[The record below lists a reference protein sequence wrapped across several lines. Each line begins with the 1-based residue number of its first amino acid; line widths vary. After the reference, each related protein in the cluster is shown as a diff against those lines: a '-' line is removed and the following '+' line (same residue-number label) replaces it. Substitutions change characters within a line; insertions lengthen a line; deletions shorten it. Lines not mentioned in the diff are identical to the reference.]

1 MNFDDLN
8 GYITLETW
16 DHILKQEKLNALN
29 HRHFPIHM
37 VKDADSLMNDTNWLT
52 SN

>member
-29 HRHFPIHM
+29 QGHFPIHM